1 MPFGR
6 GFATAAVL
14 ILIALACIATV
25 RRLER
30 ERRLITK
37 LTRQD
42 AFDMARAIRLDQ
54 LTDDEQDTVRGLTA
68 AGVLRGRGNARYIE
82 RTGLAS
88 FRRKRIGLAISGAV
102 AALIVAGLAA
112 FVILQR

>member
-1 MPFGR
+1 
-6 GFATAAVL
+6 
-14 ILIALACIATV
+14 V

-30 ERRLITK
+30 ERRLIAK

-42 AFDMARAIRLDQ
+42 AFDMARAVRVDQ
-54 LTDDEQDTVRGLTA
+54 LTDDEQETARSLTT

-82 RTGLAS
+82 PRGLTS
-88 FRRKRIGLAISGAV
+88 FRRKRIGLALSGAL

-112 FVILQR
+112 FIILHR